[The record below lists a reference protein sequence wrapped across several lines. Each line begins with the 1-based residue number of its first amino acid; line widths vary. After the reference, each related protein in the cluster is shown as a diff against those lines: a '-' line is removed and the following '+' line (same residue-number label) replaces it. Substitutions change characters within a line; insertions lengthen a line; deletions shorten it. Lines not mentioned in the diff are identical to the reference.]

1 MSLRSPAVFLHG
13 LLAATLGLLAA
24 QPGAAAQPD
33 QKTALYDYYRTGSA
47 DDAAPSSPPRTPSAV
62 LMGGG
67 QDVDHAFAWMIKRA
81 GGGDFVVLRA
91 TGDGAYN
98 PYIYAMGGVDSVETL
113 VIKTPEG
120 ASDPFVLD
128 RVAKAEAVFIAGGD
142 QSDYVTMW
150 KNTPLEA
157 LLKRMIK
164 RHVPMGGTSAGL
176 AVLGQFDFAALKG
189 TLYSAAALAN
199 PYGNKE
205 TLERGFLT
213 IPALHNTITDDHF
226 VTRDRMGRLVSFVAR
241 NLQDG
246 WVSVDDARGIAVDEH
261 TALLVDDGVARFIG
275 TGAAY
280 FLRPTIAPTVCEP
293 HAPLTI
299 RNVSV
304 QRLNGPGSFDL
315 RSWSSPDGST
325 AAYDLSVE
333 AGVLTSSQA
342 GGSPY

>member
-1 MSLRSPAVFLHG
+1 MPAPLPRLVRP
-13 LLAATLGLLAA
+13 LLAAVLGLVTASA
-24 QPGAAAQPD
+24 FSAVEPD
-33 QKTALYDYYRTGSA
+33 KKTANYDYYITGSA

-67 QDVDHAFAWMIKRA
+67 QDVDNAFRWMIKQA

-98 PYIYAMGGVDSVETL
+98 PYIYKMGGVDSVETL
-113 VIKTPEG
+113 VIKTADG

-128 RVAKAEAVFIAGGD
+128 RVAKAEAIFIAGGD

-157 LLKRMIK
+157 LLKRLIK
-164 RHVPMGGTSAGL
+164 RHIPIGGTSAGL

-189 TLYSAAALAN
+189 TLYSSTALAN

-213 IPALHNTITDDHF
+213 IPALHNSITDDHF

-241 NLQDG
+241 IVQDG
-246 WVSVDDARGIAVDEH
+246 WVGVDEARGIAVDEH

-293 HAPLTI
+293 HAPLTF
-299 RNVSV
+299 RNVAV
-304 QRLNGPGSFDL
+304 QRLKDGGSFDL
-315 RSWSSPDGST
+315 RSWSSPTGDT
-325 AAYDLSVE
+325 TAYDLSVE
-333 AGVLTSSQA
+333 AGVLTSSQS

>member
-150 KNTPLEA
+150 KNTPLEHA
-157 LLKRMIK
+157 LKRLIK
-164 RHVPMGGTSAGL
+164 RNVPIGGTSAGL

-189 TLYSAAALAN
+189 GIDSAMALSN
-199 PYGNKE
+199 PYRGKE
-205 TLERGFLT
+205 TLARGFITLPSL
-213 IPALHNTITDDHF
+213 IDTITDDHF
-226 VTRDRMGRLVSFVAR
+226 SARDRMGRLLSFVAR
-241 NLQDG
+241 IVQDE
-246 WVSVDDARGIAVDEH
+246 WVPLADARGIALDQH
-261 TALLVDDGVARFIG
+261 AALLVDGHIARLAG
-275 TGAAY
+275 SGSAY
-280 FLRPTIAPTVCEP
+280 FVRPTVAPAVC
-293 HAPLTI
+293 ARGQPLTF
-299 RNVSV
+299 RNVAV
-304 QRLNGPGSFDL
+304 QRMDENGRFDL
-315 RSWSSPDGST
+315 STWASADGATVSYEVS
-325 AAYDLSVE
+325 AE
-333 AGVLTSSQA
+333 AGVLTSSQP